1 MKGNNFLKSGLVFAV
16 LAIVSMFGFSTAF
29 GYGGGGGGGVVTT
42 SSCSSVVYGDWGTC
56 INGIQYRNVVSQS
69 PSSCALTTSQ
79 QLVRSQSCEAVVAP
93 IVTPEP
99 IKQVLGEKKYAEGTL
114 LRGAGNK
121 IYVVIDGKLL
131 HVTSLKE
138 LAKYK
143 GPVLKVDDSTIA
155 SFGKAVLG
163 AKKYADGTLLRGKGD
178 LKIYVI
184 KDGKKVHIK
193 SLAELKS
200 YKGKTLVVEGSE
212 LNNL

>member
-1 MKGNNFLKSGLVFAV
+1 MEKNNFLKSGLVFAI

-29 GYGGGGGGGVVTT
+29 GYGGGGGGTVTT
-42 SSCSSVVYGDWGTC
+42 TCSSVVYGDWGTC

-69 PSSCALTTSQ
+69 SSSCLLSTSQ
-79 QLVRSQSCEAVVAP
+79 QLDRSRNCEAVVAP

-99 IKQVLGEKKYAEGTL
+99 IKQVLGEKKYADGTL
-114 LRGAGNK
+114 LRGTGNR
-121 IYVVIDGKLL
+121 IYVVINGKLL
-131 HVTSLKE
+131 YVTSLKE

-143 GPVLKVDDSTIA
+143 GPILKVDDSTIA

-178 LKIYVI
+178 VKIYVI

-193 SLAELKS
+193 SLAELRK
-200 YKGKTLVVEGSE
+200 YKGKTLEVEGSE